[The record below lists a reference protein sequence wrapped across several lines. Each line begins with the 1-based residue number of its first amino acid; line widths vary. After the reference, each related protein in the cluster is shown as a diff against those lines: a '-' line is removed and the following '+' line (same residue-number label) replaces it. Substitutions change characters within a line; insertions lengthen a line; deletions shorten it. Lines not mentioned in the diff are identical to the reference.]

1 MWGDGFRMNEI
12 VSQLMSRETDVNVID
27 INGVNVIVNDVSC
40 DAAAA
45 AAAAVSGD
53 KSCRALAGSLARWS

>member
-27 INGVNVIVNDVSC
+27 INGVNVIVNDISC

-45 AAAAVSGD
+45 AAAASGD
-53 KSCRALAGSLARWS
+53 KSCRALAGSLVVT